1 MRNEE
6 IDLDKA
12 IKFLSLPRKIGIHP
26 DTKKDIVASIGPYG
40 PYLKHN
46 NKFLSLKD
54 DDVTDIG
61 INRAVE
67 LIEKNIQEK
76 KEIIV
81 GKYPETDINI
91 IRKKGIKGRS
101 DYLSFKRKNFSI
113 PKEFSEKELSLDDAI
128 KIIDEK
134 NKKK

>member
-76 KEIIV
+76 KKLLLV
-81 GKYPETDINI
+81 N
-91 IRKKGIKGRS
+91 IRKPI
-101 DYLSFKRKNFSI
+101 LT
-113 PKEFSEKELSLDDAI
+113 L
-128 KIIDEK
+128 
-134 NKKK
+134 

>member
-1 MRNEE
+1 MLIQKLEKEILLKIGRYGRYLEIESEDKKLKRTSIPKKMRNEE

-76 KEIIV
+76 KKLLLV
-81 GKYPETDINI
+81 N
-91 IRKKGIKGRS
+91 IRKPILTLLGR
-101 DYLSFKRKNFSI
+101 
-113 PKEFSEKELSLDDAI
+113 KE
-128 KIIDEK
+128 
-134 NKKK
+134 

>member
-1 MRNEE
+1 M
-6 IDLDKA
+6 DL
-12 IKFLSLPRKIGIHP
+12 ILNTITSF
-26 DTKKDIVASIGPYG
+26 
-40 PYLKHN
+40 
-46 NKFLSLKD
+46 FSLKD

-91 IRKKGIKGRS
+91 IKKKGIKGRS
-101 DYLSFKRKNFSI
+101 DYLSFKRKTFQFLKNFQ
-113 PKEFSEKELSLDDAI
+113 
-128 KIIDEK
+128 
-134 NKKK
+134 KKSCR